1 MTGSALEKLSG
12 FEDVAAEAAL
22 DNMHREGGPQSETRN
37 MGSWVC
43 GTSFE
48 VSGDMKLTFGK

>member
-12 FEDVAAEAAL
+12 FEDVAAETAP
-22 DNMHREGGPQSETRN
+22 DNARREEGLQSKTRN

-48 VSGDMKLTFGK
+48 VSGEH